1 MVLGQFY
8 SNNPSTIS
16 PPFLNVS
23 VLYFSFVDSLY
34 PLHSCNSKLSNFN
47 TQAQSLHQFEFPFT
61 QTPSKTIQLPPK
73 DPCGFR
79 KQGWRSS
86 KNTRLSPVRIKGSAD
101 IIYVGWIRDWFSPP
115 LRFSPFPHRKLI
127 PRNSN
132 ATRNARTLS
141 YHFLT
146 ESSLVS
152 CEQTNY
158 KNNNNNNNN
167 NKNIRTKNKLEFEP
181 GYFLSH
187 QVHAPFFSYVQAA
200 LENVL

>member
-8 SNNPSTIS
+8 PNNPSTIS

-23 VLYFSFVDSLY
+23 LLYFSFVDSLY
-34 PLHSCNSKLSNFN
+34 PLHLCNSKLSNF

-61 QTPSKTIQLPPK
+61 QPPSKTIQLPPK

-79 KQGWRSS
+79 EQGWRSS
-86 KNTRLSPVRIKGSAD
+86 KNTRLLPVRIKGSAD

-115 LRFSPFPHRKLI
+115 LRFSLFLTEII

-132 ATRNARTLS
+132 ATPTARTLS
-141 YHFLT
+141 YHFFT
-146 ESSLVS
+146 DSSLVS

-158 KNNNNNNNN
+158 KKKNNKK
-167 NKNIRTKNKLEFEP
+167 KNIRTKNKLEFEP